1 MSSTFLSLCAM
12 FPVIYPSMSDY
23 QVRMVCKYEKT
34 IEREA
39 SRNDIDPYLL
49 GAMIFVESSYFPRA
63 ESSAG
68 ACGLTQVIPKW
79 TGGRETKRK
88 KYTCEQL
95 KRPRTS
101 IRVGAQVLS
110 YSIRVYA
117 KGDIDKGICYYNA
130 GAICLRKGFK
140 YKRMKYVTKV
150 KTLWELL
157 QDGC

>member
-1 MSSTFLSLCAM
+1 M

-88 KYTCEQL
+88 KRQ
-95 KRPRTS
+95 
-101 IRVGAQVLS
+101 G
-110 YSIRVYA
+110 
-117 KGDIDKGICYYNA
+117 
-130 GAICLRKGFK
+130 
-140 YKRMKYVTKV
+140 
-150 KTLWELL
+150 
-157 QDGC
+157 